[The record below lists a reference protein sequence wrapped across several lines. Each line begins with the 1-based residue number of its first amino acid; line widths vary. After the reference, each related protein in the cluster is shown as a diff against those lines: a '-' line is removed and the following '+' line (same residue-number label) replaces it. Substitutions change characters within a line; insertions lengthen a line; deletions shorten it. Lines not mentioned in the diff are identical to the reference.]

1 VLVSITFGI
10 KVAVRTA
17 YNAEESRLLGRPFFD
32 YFITIQNTSRNT
44 VQLLYRS
51 WLITDSIGDKR
62 NVFGPGVV
70 GEQPVLKPGECF
82 TYRSGCDFESGIGR
96 MEGKY
101 IFRDVNTN
109 QPFSVNIPTLFF
121 VEPALLN

>member
-1 VLVSITFGI
+1 MLASITYGI
-10 KVAVRTA
+10 KITVRTA

-32 YFITIQNTSRNT
+32 YHITIDNTSRQT

-51 WLITDSIGDKR
+51 WIITDSLGDRR

-70 GEQPVLKPGECF
+70 GAQPVLSPGESF

-101 IFRDVNTN
+101 IFRDVSTN
-109 QPFSVNIPTLFF
+109 QAFPVNIPTLFF
-121 VEPALLN
+121 MEPNLLN

>member
-1 VLVSITFGI
+1 MLASITYGI
-10 KVAVRTA
+10 KITVRTA

-32 YFITIQNTSRNT
+32 YHITIDNTSRQT

-51 WLITDSIGDKR
+51 WIITDSLGDRR

-70 GEQPVLKPGECF
+70 GEQPVLSPGESF

-101 IFRDVNTN
+101 IFRDVSTN
-109 QPFSVNIPTLFF
+109 QAFPVNIPTLYFM
-121 VEPALLN
+121 EPDLLN